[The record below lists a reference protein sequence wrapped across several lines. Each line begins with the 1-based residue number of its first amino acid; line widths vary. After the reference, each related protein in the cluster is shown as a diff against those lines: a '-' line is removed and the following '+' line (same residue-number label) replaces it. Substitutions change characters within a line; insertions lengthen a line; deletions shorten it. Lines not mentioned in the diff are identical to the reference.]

1 MMMMKRRKSK
11 AVSKFIAAVLAVG
24 LLFSC
29 CPSATLAQTEGADTD
44 SLFDVGSR
52 GMVCM
57 EGQSGKIMYDK
68 NGDEQ
73 FYPASLTKVLTALVV
88 LENTKDLKKVTTV
101 SENAVDGIDPSSS
114 HIALDIGEK
123 ISVEDLLYGLLL
135 ASGNDCAVA
144 LAEETSGSVKEFA
157 KLMNKKVK
165 DLGLKNSHF
174 VNPHGLF
181 DKKHYTTPKDL
192 ARIMKSCIRNKKFVE
207 IMSTLKNV
215 VPKTNKSEKRELWNN
230 HRMVKGKY
238 QYYKGVVGGKTGY
251 ITESRFNLITYAK
264 KGDMDLVTV
273 GMRCDGQSE
282 IVDDTKKV
290 LDYYFDKYHVD
301 VLKKKDIG
309 EKRVVIDDKKIKVK
323 ATKDIRMIL
332 PKDKTAK
339 DVKSEASPYE
349 EMELPVKKGQIVGKV
364 TANLDGK
371 QVGATTVVSKQ
382 NVMSKMQIALR
393 VGAAIFVAVMLILL
407 LVVMIIRSK
416 KRKKKQIFT
425 NK

>member
-1 MMMMKRRKSK
+1 M
-11 AVSKFIAAVLAVG
+11 AVG
-24 LLFSC
+24 LLLCYS
-29 CPSATLAQTEGADTD
+29 PAITLAQTDGADTD
-44 SLFDVGSR
+44 SLFDVGSN

-57 EGQSGKIMYDK
+57 EGQSGKILYDK
-68 NGDEQ
+68 NGDEK

-88 LENTKDLKKVTTV
+88 LENTKDLKKETTV

-144 LAEETSGSVKEFA
+144 LAEETSGSVKEFS
-157 KLMNKKVK
+157 KLMNQKVK

-174 VNPHGLF
+174 VNPHGLY
-181 DKKHYTTPKDL
+181 DEKHYTTPKDL
-192 ARIMKSCIRNKKFVE
+192 AKIMKSCVRNKKFVE
-207 IMSTLKNV
+207 IMSTLKHV
-215 VPKTNKSEKRELWNN
+215 VPKTNKSDKRELWNN

-238 QYYKGVVGGKTGY
+238 QHYDGVVGGKTGF

-264 KGDMDLVTV
+264 KGDLGLVTV
-273 GMRCDGQSE
+273 AMRSDGQSAV
-282 IVDDTKKV
+282 VDDTKKV
-290 LDYYFDKYHVD
+290 LDYYFDKYHID

-309 EKRVVIDDKKIKVK
+309 EKSVTIDDKKIKVK

-332 PKDKTAK
+332 PKDVKAE
-339 DVKSEASPYE
+339 DVEVEASPYD

-364 TANLDGK
+364 AASYDGK
-371 QVGATTVVSKQ
+371 QLGATTVVSKQ
-382 NVMSKMQIALR
+382 NVMSTFQIAMR
-393 VGAAIFVAVMLILL
+393 IGAAIFAAVMLILL
-407 LVVMIIRSK
+407 LIVIMARSK
-416 KRKKKQIFT
+416 KKKKKQIFT